1 VAEAYRRIYER
12 ELQARLP
19 GVRIRFVAAPCGAGA
34 VVTSRGDVVT
44 PLAVRDRRSDFDTLI
59 AAAPAV
65 SDLEAI
71 AQDLDDTSSPALIV
85 SALCVHGDTAADHP
99 AAARVIGSA
108 RMVSVRGAASLDDL
122 GDFPACRASLVPD
135 PLTLLGRLTA
145 PRLAQRRIEYLR
157 AMDRYP
163 LTDIVIVE
171 VATGRV
177 AHLPELGRSVQAAIA
192 AGYRITTVA
201 LPMSGET
208 MTGDLRR
215 TVERSLVPGY
225 YIEDICLDDLVAVI
239 ASCAAIVPLS
249 AALLAAGAAFGRPCV
264 RPPEGAGSDASVCMP
279 FPGAEGLIHDDLRS
293 ALQAVPD
300 PPAASPWCA
309 QLDAHF
315 DDVAVKVFSDPAGL
329 SDSDSAES
337 GVAQSEYTWEAARR
351 RLADERLRFAE
362 QTETWR
368 AEIARLKSEVARLT
382 ARETALRQEM
392 ADVSAHARHEVQRSD
407 LWHDTSSRLELENA
421 RLREEH
427 ARLSSAQASL
437 TEQAQAS
444 ARDYA
449 TAAKRLE
456 VLERENEC
464 LREEHAQLSS
474 AHASLTEQAQ
484 TSARDYATAA
494 KRLEVLSR
502 ENADL
507 ICEVERLHGA
517 IQRFERSKSWR
528 YLAPARAAGR
538 LVRRLTGVRQ

>member
-1 VAEAYRRIYER
+1 MSLPSDRPAENTPDRCRTVGVWTRNEPRGWVAEAYRRIYER

-19 GVRIRFVAAPCGAGA
+19 GVRLRFVGAPCGADA
-34 VVTSRGDVVT
+34 VVTGRGDVVT
-44 PLAVRDRRSDFDTLI
+44 PLAGRDRPPDFDTLI

-71 AQDLDDTSSPALIV
+71 ARDLDDTSSPALIV
-85 SALCVHGDTAADHP
+85 SALSVHGDTAGDHA
-99 AAARVIGSA
+99 AAARVIDSA
-108 RMVSVRGAASLDDL
+108 RMVSVRGAASVDEL
-122 GDFPACRASLVPD
+122 GDFPVCRASFVPD
-135 PLTLLGRLTA
+135 PLTLIGRLTA

-157 AMDRYP
+157 ALDRYP
-163 LTDIVIVE
+163 LNDTVIVE

-192 AGYRITTVA
+192 AGYRITTLA

-208 MTGDLRR
+208 MTGELRR
-215 TVERSLVPGY
+215 TVERSLVPCY
-225 YIEDICLDDLVAVI
+225 CVEDICLDDLVAVI

-264 RPPEGAGSDASVCMP
+264 RPPEDARAGASVCMP
-279 FPGAEGLIHDDLRS
+279 FPGAERLIHGDLRT

-300 PPAASPWCA
+300 PTAASPWCA

-315 DDVAVKVFSDPAGL
+315 DDIAVKVLSDHAGL
-329 SDSDSAES
+329 SDSDTAES
-337 GVAQSEYTWEAARR
+337 DVAQSEYTWEAARR

-362 QTETWR
+362 RTEAWR
-368 AEIARLKSEVARLT
+368 AEIARLKSEVAHLT
-382 ARETALRQEM
+382 VRETALRQEM

-449 TAAKRLE
+449 TAAQRLE
-456 VLERENEC
+456 VLEREHAR
-464 LREEHAQLSS
+464 LREDHAQLSS
-474 AHASLTEQAQ
+474 AHASVTAQAQ
-484 TSARDYATAA
+484 ASARDYVTAA
-494 KRLEVLSR
+494 KRLEVL
-502 ENADL
+502 
-507 ICEVERLHGA
+507 ERG
-517 IQRFERSKSWR
+517 ERGSH
-528 YLAPARAAGR
+528 P
-538 LVRRLTGVRQ
+538 